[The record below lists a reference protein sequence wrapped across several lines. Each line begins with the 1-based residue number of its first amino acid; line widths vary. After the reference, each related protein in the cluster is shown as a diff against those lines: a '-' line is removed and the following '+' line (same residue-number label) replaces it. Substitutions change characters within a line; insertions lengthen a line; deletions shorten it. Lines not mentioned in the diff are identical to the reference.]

1 MEGDMS
7 EENGTAPVMAG
18 EPLVWDTETFAL
30 MVGGRI
36 IGEYND
42 GKIVLDAGWCRL
54 AGVGLE
60 VRGDPSADKR
70 RVVFQRGKNDH
81 RLASGA

>member
-1 MEGDMS
+1 MTDTDAVEEG
-7 EENGTAPVMAG
+7 AKMAG
-18 EPLVWDTETFAL
+18 ESLVWDPETFAL

-36 IGEYND
+36 IGEYQD
-42 GKIVLDAGWCRL
+42 GKVTLDAGWCRL

-70 RVVFQRGKNDH
+70 RVVFRRTRNDH
-81 RLASGA
+81 RLADGA